1 MSGAPYCVTFYYPM
15 QQLTHRFEKKNGIF
29 LTALTFLKVCKDLS
43 EGIDANIILDQV
55 ESSFQTETLA
65 FLS

>member
-43 EGIDANIILDQV
+43 EGIDANIILD
-55 ESSFQTETLA
+55 
-65 FLS
+65 